1 MPHLLREVQERL
13 TRDHSSNRLLSLDR
27 AVVATTSS
35 LPRPRLL
42 ELVLQVWAEGV
53 RGPLWLLAAVAGPR
67 SAGVSRWRS
76 FAGAFAA
83 YGSTLAAEMLLKR
96 VVRRPRPRYGAK
108 EDANSAEVGDRY
120 SFPSGHAMGAFA
132 GAVALGTVQPS
143 RRPGYLIAASLIAA
157 SRVYLGIHYPSDVLG
172 GALIGSL
179 LGGNIAV
186 ASRRMENDG
195 QAERLLLAAGLA
207 GIFVYLIGRR
217 R

>member
-1 MPHLLREVQERL
+1 
-13 TRDHSSNRLLSLDR
+13 
-27 AVVATTSS
+27 
-35 LPRPRLL
+35 
-42 ELVLQVWAEGV
+42 
-53 RGPLWLLAAVAGPR
+53 
-67 SAGVSRWRS
+67 
-76 FAGAFAA
+76 
-83 YGSTLAAEMLLKR
+83 
-96 VVRRPRPRYGAK
+96 
-108 EDANSAEVGDRY
+108 
-120 SFPSGHAMGAFA
+120 MGAFA

-186 ASRRMENDG
+186 ASRRMENDR